1 MLKNIEK
8 KANLLYDKGGK
19 GKKVMK
25 NIVLK
30 LLVIFLKILYSPM
43 RLLKTQNK
51 ISLISRQSNKESIDF
66 RKIREELESE
76 YPEYKIKVITK
87 KIEEKDGIFKQL
99 LPNCINMFQQMF
111 CLATSKVIVLD
122 TYCITACIL
131 PHKKNTKIIQIW
143 HALGAIKK
151 FGYQTIGTKTG
162 SNEKTAEIMCMHKKY
177 DYVLAPSKATGD
189 LYQKAFNVEED
200 RIKYIGMPRIDYIL
214 EKDEDKINNIYE
226 KYPILKDEN
235 KQNILYVP
243 TYRKGEKVE
252 IDEFVD
258 RIDTKKYNLIIKL
271 HPLDLKEYE
280 YKEKDGVIYEKQCKT
295 YDLLKISDKVI
306 TDYSSLSIEASLLDI
321 PIYFYT
327 YDLEKYNEDTGVNFD
342 FEKEPIGI
350 YRAYNTEELLD
361 LIDKNYDYTVLQQ
374 FKNKY
379 ISVNTKNCTKQIVE
393 FIVRLMRNEQVE
405 SIGNEYIKEE
415 QNI

>member
-8 KANLLYDKGGK
+8 KAKLLYDKKGK
-19 GKKVMK
+19 GKIVMK

-30 LLVIFLKILYSPM
+30 ILVIFLKIIYAPM

-66 RKIREELESE
+66 KKIREMLESE

-99 LPNCINMFQQMF
+99 LPNCINIFQQMYS
-111 CLATSKVIVLD
+111 LATSKVIILD
-122 TYCITACIL
+122 TYCITTCIL
-131 PHKKNTKIIQIW
+131 PHKKDTKIIQIW

-151 FGYQTIGTKTG
+151 FGYQTIETKTG

-177 DYVLAPSKATGD
+177 DYVLAPSKVTGD
-189 LYQKAFNVEED
+189 LYQKAFNVEKD
-200 RIKYIGMPRIDYIL
+200 KIKYIGMPRIDYIL
-214 EKDEDKINNIYE
+214 EKDENIINDIYE
-226 KYPILKDEN
+226 KYPILQSKT
-235 KQNILYVP
+235 KQSILYVP

-258 RIDTKKYNLIIKL
+258 KIDTERYNLIIKL
-271 HPLDLKEYE
+271 HPLDLKQYE

-295 YDLLKISDKVI
+295 YDLLKIADKVI

-350 YRAYNTEELLD
+350 YKANNTEELIK
-361 LIDKNYDYTVLQQ
+361 LIDKDYDYTVLQQ

-379 ISVNTKNCTKQIVE
+379 ISVNTNNCTKQIVE

-405 SIGNEYIKEE
+405 SIGNERIKEE

>member
-1 MLKNIEK
+1 M
-8 KANLLYDKGGK
+8 
-19 GKKVMK
+19 
-25 NIVLK
+25 
-30 LLVIFLKILYSPM
+30 YS
-43 RLLKTQNK
+43 
-51 ISLISRQSNKESIDF
+51 
-66 RKIREELESE
+66 
-76 YPEYKIKVITK
+76 
-87 KIEEKDGIFKQL
+87 
-99 LPNCINMFQQMF
+99 
-111 CLATSKVIVLD
+111 LATSKVIVID
-122 TYCITACIL
+122 TYCITTCIL
-131 PHKKNTKIIQIW
+131 PHKKDTKIIQIW

-162 SNEKTAEIMCMHKKY
+162 SNEKTAKIMCMHKNY

-189 LYQKAFNVEED
+189 LYQKAFNVEKD
-200 RIKYIGMPRIDYIL
+200 KIKYIGMPRIDYII
-214 EKDEDKINNIYE
+214 EKDENIINNIYE
-226 KYPILKDEN
+226 KYPILQNKT

-252 IDEFVD
+252 IDEF
-258 RIDTKKYNLIIKL
+258 INKLDTKKYNLIIKL
-271 HPLDLKEYE
+271 HPLDLKQYE
-280 YKEKDGVIYEKQCKT
+280 YKEKDGVIYDKQCKT
-295 YDLLKISDKVI
+295 YDLLKIADKVI

-327 YDLEKYNEDTGVNFD
+327 YDLEKYNKDTGVNFD

-350 YRAYNTEELLD
+350 YKANNTEELID
-361 LIDKNYDYTVLQQ
+361 LIDKDYDYSVLQQ

-405 SIGNEYIKEE
+405 DIGNEHIKEE

>member
-1 MLKNIEK
+1 MTKNIEK
-8 KANLLYDKGGK
+8 KANLLYDKEGK
-19 GKKVMK
+19 GKNVMK

-30 LLVIFLKILYSPM
+30 FLVIILKILYAPM

-51 ISLISRQSNKESIDF
+51 VSLISRQSNKESIDF
-66 RKIREELESE
+66 KKIREELESK

-87 KIEEKDGIFKQL
+87 KIEEKDGIIKQL
-99 LPNCINMFQQMF
+99 LPNFINIFQQMYS
-111 CLATSKVIVLD
+111 LATSKVIVLD
-122 TYCITACIL
+122 TYCITTCIL
-131 PHKKNTKIIQIW
+131 PHKKDTKIIQIW

-162 SNEKTAEIMCMHKKY
+162 SNEKTAKIMCMHKNY

-189 LYQKAFNVEED
+189 LYQQAFNVEKEK
-200 RIKYIGMPRIDYIL
+200 IKYIGMPRIDYIL
-214 EKDEDKINNIYE
+214 EKDEEIINNIYE
-226 KYPILKDEN
+226 KYPILKDES

-252 IDEFVD
+252 IDEFID
-258 RIDTKKYNLIIKL
+258 KIDTKKYNLIIKL

-280 YKEKDGVIYEKQCKT
+280 YKEKQGVIYEQQCKT
-295 YDLLKISDKVI
+295 YDLLKVADKVI
-306 TDYSSLSIEASLLDI
+306 TDYSSLSIEASLLDL

-350 YRAYNTEELLD
+350 YKANNTEELIN
-361 LIDKNYDYTVLQQ
+361 LIDKDYDYTVLQQ

-393 FIVRLMRNEQVE
+393 FIVRLMRNEQIE
-405 SIGNEYIKEE
+405 NIGNEHIKEE